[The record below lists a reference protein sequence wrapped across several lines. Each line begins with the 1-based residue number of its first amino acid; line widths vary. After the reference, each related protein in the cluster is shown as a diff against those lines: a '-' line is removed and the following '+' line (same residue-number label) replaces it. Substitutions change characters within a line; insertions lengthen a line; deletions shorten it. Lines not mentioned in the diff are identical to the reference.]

1 MKPHE
6 VDMIEI
12 ELNDFS
18 EPKQN
23 EDNVSPQP
31 KTNYQ
36 INEEEKSGR

>member
-18 EPKQN
+18 PKQN